1 MSFEVIRAGIFTTI
15 QDKGRF
21 SFTHLGVTNS
31 GFMDEYAAYAAN
43 KLLDNSL
50 DTNLLE
56 IAFSNVELKTT
67 KNTTISITGA
77 YCDFFIND
85 EFKKTWQAH
94 NIKEGDILKIG
105 KIHQG
110 QRVYFCVKDGFSIPK
125 EFGSNSTTIKES
137 LGGINALQL
146 KNGDILPFRA
156 SFKTFEQR
164 WHRDNLPVYKKELT
178 LRVILSYQEES
189 FSKEEK
195 EKFFNSEYEVTSD
208 FNRMACKLKGTPIS
222 SSLDGIISEAITF
235 GSIQIPK
242 DGQPIILLK
251 ERQTIGG
258 YPKIGSVLSIDCF
271 KLAQMK
277 IGSKIRFKEISIK
290 EAQKKLKQFY
300 ASFS

>member
-1 MSFEVIRAGIFTTI
+1 MSFEVLKAGIFTSL

-31 GFMDEYAAYAAN
+31 GFMDEYAAQAAN

-56 IAFSNVELKTT
+56 IAFPNVELKAS
-67 KNTTISITGA
+67 KNSTVSITGA
-77 YCDFFIND
+77 YCDFYINNKV
-85 EFKKTWQAH
+85 KKTWQAH
-94 NIKEGDILKIG
+94 NIKDGDILKIG

-110 QRVYFCVKDGFSIPK
+110 QRVYLAVKDGFSIPK

-137 LGGINALQL
+137 LGGL
-146 KNGDILPFRA
+146 NGKQIKDGDVLPFRA
-156 SFKTFEQR
+156 SFKEIEKR

-178 LRVILSYQEES
+178 LRVVLSYQEES

-195 EKFFNSEYEVTSD
+195 EKFFSSEYEVTPD
-208 FNRMACKLKGTPIS
+208 FNRMACKLKGTPIK
-222 SSLDGIISEAITF
+222 SSLDGIISEAISF

-258 YPKIGSVLSIDCF
+258 YPKVGSVLNIDCF

-277 IGSKIRFKEISIK
+277 IGSKIRFEEISIA
-290 EAQKKLKQFY
+290 EAQKKLREFY
-300 ASFS
+300 STFS

>member
-1 MSFEVIRAGIFTTI
+1 MSFEVIKAGIFTTL
-15 QDKGRF
+15 QDRGRF
-21 SFTHLGVTNS
+21 SYTHLGVTNS
-31 GFMDEYAAYAAN
+31 GFMDEYAAFAAN

-56 IAFSNVELKTT
+56 IAFSNVELRAR
-67 KNTTISITGA
+67 KNSIVSITGA

-85 EFKKTWQAH
+85 EFKKTWQSH

-105 KIHQG
+105 KIYQG
-110 QRVYFCVKDGFSIPK
+110 QRVYLAVKDGFIIPK
-125 EFGSNSTTIKES
+125 EFRSNSTTIKES
-137 LGGINALQL
+137 LGGIDATQI
-146 KNGDILPFRA
+146 KSGDILPFKA
-156 SFKTFEQR
+156 FFKTFEKR
-164 WHRDNLPVYKKELT
+164 WHRTNLPIYKKELT
-178 LRVILSYQEES
+178 LRVLLSYQESS

-195 EKFFNSEYEVTSD
+195 ERFFNSEYEITSD
-208 FNRMACKLKGTPIS
+208 FNRMACKLKGTPVV
-222 SSLDGIISEAITF
+222 SSLDGIISEAIAF

-277 IGSKIRFKEISIK
+277 IGSKVKFKEIDIYS
-290 EAQKKLKQFY
+290 AQKKLKEFY
-300 ASFS
+300 STFS